1 MSIDAVHIE
10 GAAHAMPEVRAE
22 TMPVIPP
29 PGRQAASNVPRP
41 VERPVPKIVAR
52 LFPRSQRHGR
62 AVAILTQSRRRRTMR
77 AYITATGIAFG
88 LLAIW
93 AALVPLV
100 A

>member
-1 MSIDAVHIE
+1 MSRPLLLPDFV
-10 GAAHAMPEVRAE
+10 
-22 TMPVIPP
+22 
-29 PGRQAASNVPRP
+29 GRR
-41 VERPVPKIVAR
+41 
-52 LFPRSQRHGR
+52 GR
-62 AVAILTQSRRRRTMR
+62 MAVANSRKAVSYVTASGPYGSHSDLRRGGERTMR